1 MNLSGITMHIYS
13 GSFVMEMGFF
23 IFNVSRVLVA
33 GVRQLVSSKA
43 VGEWV
48 QVSKSF
54 HLPQFQKTKYF

>member
-1 MNLSGITMHIYS
+1 MHIYS

>member
-1 MNLSGITMHIYS
+1 
-13 GSFVMEMGFF
+13 MEMGFF